1 MIFRLGFAVGFILG
15 FVTFQQLTPWA
26 GDLISLSLNF
36 PHLKNGF
43 STIPSSQG
51 WGEG

>member
-1 MIFRLGFAVGFILG
+1 MIGRLGFAVGLILG

-36 PHLKNGF
+36 PRLKKW
-43 STIPSSQG
+43 IQYYSQLIG
-51 WGEG
+51 LG